1 MVRERDE
8 RVELEYLAASD
19 DDSGGDDED
28 NRMLVQLI
36 DLIDD
41 DGIVEGMAEGGQ
53 RKRRGAKPT
62 YQDGRTVEFRDI
74 FL

>member
-19 DDSGGDDED
+19 DDSGVDDED

-36 DLIDD
+36 DLMMMVLLRVWLREDRGKEEERNQPIKM
-41 DGIVEGMAEGGQ
+41 EGQ
-53 RKRRGAKPT
+53 
-62 YQDGRTVEFRDI
+62 
-74 FL
+74 

>member
-36 DLIDD
+36 DLMMMVLLRVWLREDRGKEEERNQPIKM
-41 DGIVEGMAEGGQ
+41 EGQ
-53 RKRRGAKPT
+53 
-62 YQDGRTVEFRDI
+62 
-74 FL
+74 